1 MVACIAIVHAA
12 FLASSCSRPSE
23 PVRETPPPG
32 IVECVPAPSST
43 APDSKTLTELRTSAE
58 SSPLFH
64 AARAGGAVVSCE
76 ATSQSS
82 LLTLSFRFSGEN
94 SFTIGRDPQI
104 EYTSQEVAF
113 AQPLTDDASTIL
125 KRGERE
131 AFGADG
137 CGIDWSAARTEPSAD
152 GVSSDRVFRGDV
164 CQCQARIRTDKG
176 GRVIGLLLRSTC

>member
-1 MVACIAIVHAA
+1 MVACIAIVHAVS
-12 FLASSCSRPSE
+12 LASSCSRPPE
-23 PVRETPPPG
+23 PARETPPPG

-43 APDSKTLTELRTSAE
+43 APDSKTLTELRRAAE
-58 SSPLFH
+58 ASPLFQ
-64 AARAGGAVVSCE
+64 AASARRALVSCE
-76 ATSQSS
+76 VTSQTS
-82 LLTLSFRFSGEN
+82 LLTLIFRFSDKT

-113 AQPLTDDASTIL
+113 AQPLADDASTIL

-137 CGIDWSAARTEPSAD
+137 CGIDWSAAQTEPSAD

-164 CQCQARIRTDKG
+164 CQCQARIRRDRT
-176 GRVIGLLLRSTC
+176 GRVIGLLFRSTC